1 MKIAINEPCHENWN
15 AMQPNNE
22 GAFCLSCQ
30 KNVIDFSKKSLHE
43 IKNFFSSIT
52 QSDNVCGR
60 FKSKQLEEL
69 SFDDFFEKFKKWRL
83 PYKLAIILVF
93 TFGFGLFSCQ
103 TNTTDAGLVTG
114 EPVVIQNDSTIKVIQ
129 QNDSTLQ
136 IDGLVERPTGNLNYT
151 LGGPKVC
158 TTNTTTVIRSENNDM
173 LMGEPSI
180 YTPPKD
186 SIKKEQEAMGKI
198 MMKGDVSRIE
208 IDSTI
213 INKPKPKMILGK
225 PARK

>member
-43 IKNFFSSIT
+43 IKDFFSSIT

-103 TNTTDAGLVTG
+103 TSTNNSTKTELTTG
-114 EPVVIQNDSTIKVIQ
+114 EPSIVNNDT
-129 QNDSTLQ
+129 TLQ
-136 IDGLVERPTGNLNYT
+136 IDGLVEQSPDISNHT
-151 LGGPKVC
+151 LGTTAACP
-158 TTNTTTVIRSENNDM
+158 TNTTEVIHHKNDGM
-173 LMGEPSI
+173 RMGEAMI

-186 SIKKEQEAMGKI
+186 SIKKIKQPKEKT
-198 MMKGDVSRIE
+198 MMKGAVIAVE
-208 IDSTI
+208 KDSTI
-213 INKPKPKMILGK
+213 INEPKPKMLLGK
-225 PARK
+225 PARE